1 LKFAKKLKAKDL
13 DLVLKYLN
21 VGKILEESQLVQVN
35 LINYFKVESNLKE
48 SQRLLENSD
57 VEKPSLLIHFVLL
70 LNFQEVKV
78 EVKVKFF
85 ILILKIR
92 SDLKG

>member
-1 LKFAKKLKAKDL
+1 LKFAKKLKAKDFDL
-13 DLVLKYLN
+13 DLKYLN
-21 VGKILEESQLVQVN
+21 AEKILEGFQLVQAN
-35 LINYFKVESNLKE
+35 LISYFKVELNLKE

-57 VEKPSLLIHFVLL
+57 AEKLSLLIHFASLP
-70 LNFQEVKV
+70 NFQEVKV

-92 SDLKG
+92 LDLKG